1 MSGIIG
7 KKNSTLKKESVKES
21 KLLETGVRNL
31 KFWHEASEGDKSIPF
46 GSLVTPESIL
56 AGGLSNPTSTA
67 ILAANLGFFKENVE
81 VRSSLNGDLM
91 IGLTYVVSNSQ
102 IKFVNGYE
110 AVEGEVFEVK
120 VENNVVTGNTIVD
133 ARPLTATGILATGN
147 TDFNVGESFK
157 TNANPN
163 TQLGDVLVFM
173 DGVLQFRNV
182 ANATAAPLA
191 DGNYQEIHAANG
203 SGVIIR
209 FNDSFA
215 VDRNIIVTSRNLIAE
230 RPNLSMLQA
239 IEGFGGQLDKVIET
253 TAALAGVP
261 ETDFQAAPNQ
271 VDLKAFG
278 DKVIA
283 LERIFEVEIPS
294 TFEEVIT
301 YVGFISKNGNTEV
314 KLLTKTDDTSDVL
327 VSVDNTGDHTRY
339 TFLQEC
345 NFSSSASAEGGGANG
360 SVGVSHYDSDDVL
373 LKRTVGGVGPSGQ
386 AASGLVGRVQAGD
399 YLLMRAETITPANN
413 VRVNFSVK
421 ATKRTVTKIKD
432 LI

>member
-120 VENNVVTGNTIVD
+120 AENNVVIGNTIVD
-133 ARPLTATGILATGN
+133 ARPLTATGILAIGN

-173 DGVLQFRNV
+173 DGILQFRNV

-253 TAALAGVP
+253 TASLAGVP

-278 DKVIA
+278 DKVVLNEQNIKTKQDKFEILTQTNILTTSVSTTTA
-283 LERIFEVEIPS
+283 DIVELKFSNLEIGKFYR
-294 TFEEVIT
+294 
-301 YVGFISKNGNTEV
+301 
-314 KLLTKTDDTSDVL
+314 L
-327 VSVDNTGDHTRY
+327 
-339 TFLQEC
+339 
-345 NFSSSASAEGGGANG
+345 
-360 SVGVSHYDSDDVL
+360 
-373 LKRTVGGVGPSGQ
+373 SGQ
-386 AASGLVGRVQAGD
+386 AHHLVDDTNSHSSDFQVLHDGNVVAASLLVMPGGGGTLVSKSGLGSKV
-399 YLLMRAETITPANN
+399 
-413 VRVNFSVK
+413 FK
-421 ATKRTVTKIKD
+421 ATASTLVATWTEIGTTV
-432 LI
+432 LIGDGTLDGTWLQLEELPNHKETSKWS